1 MKSDS
6 ANKLVKITSVVE
18 KIFGNDLHKKRQQS
32 LAYAAMG
39 VLGSESL
46 FLHRIAEGLA
56 DTRGTNKKH
65 ATKQVD
71 RLLSNKGIS
80 IWDLSEQWVKY
91 VVGANQS
98 IIVALDWSSFFDDEQ
113 SMLSLNVV
121 TSKGLSTPL
130 LWKSVDKKQLKHNR
144 ARFEDQLL
152 SRFKDVLP
160 EGVEVILLA
169 DRGFADQKFFR
180 FLEET
185 LKFKYIIRI
194 KSNTT
199 IIHQEIKKQSLRMV
213 KNRRENCTTVI
224 PHLDSVFNL
233 SSPH

>member
-1 MKSDS
+1 
-6 ANKLVKITSVVE
+6 
-18 KIFGNDLHKKRQQS
+18 
-32 LAYAAMG
+32 MG

-130 LWKSVDKKQLKHNR
+130 LWKSVDKKQLNLHP
-144 ARFEDQLL
+144 A
-152 SRFKDVLP
+152 
-160 EGVEVILLA
+160 A
-169 DRGFADQKFFR
+169 
-180 FLEET
+180 
-185 LKFKYIIRI
+185 
-194 KSNTT
+194 KS
-199 IIHQEIKKQSLRMV
+199 
-213 KNRRENCTTVI
+213 
-224 PHLDSVFNL
+224 
-233 SSPH
+233 

>member
-6 ANKLVKITSVVE
+6 ANKLVKVSSVVQQ
-18 KIFGNDLHKKRQQS
+18 IFGNDLHKKRQQS

-39 VLGSESL
+39 VLASESL
-46 FLHRIAEGLA
+46 FLHRIAEGLS

-65 ATKQVD
+65 AAKQVD

-80 IWDLSEQWVKY
+80 IWELSAQWVKY
-91 VVGANQS
+91 VIGKNKS

-113 SMLSLNVV
+113 SMLSLNIV
-121 TSKGLSTPL
+121 TGKGLSTPL

-152 SRFKDVLP
+152 SRLKDVLP
-160 EGVEVILLA
+160 DDIEVILLA

-185 LKFKYIIRI
+185 LELL
-194 KSNTT
+194 
-199 IIHQEIKKQSLRMV
+199 H
-213 KNRRENCTTVI
+213 
-224 PHLDSVFNL
+224 NL
-233 SSPH
+233 SKVQNYKFQQSN

>member
-91 VVGANQS
+91 VVGPNQS

-121 TSKGLSTPL
+121 TGKGLSTPL
-130 LWKSVDKKQLKHNR
+130 L
-144 ARFEDQLL
+144 
-152 SRFKDVLP
+152 
-160 EGVEVILLA
+160 
-169 DRGFADQKFFR
+169 
-180 FLEET
+180 
-185 LKFKYIIRI
+185 
-194 KSNTT
+194 
-199 IIHQEIKKQSLRMV
+199 
-213 KNRRENCTTVI
+213 
-224 PHLDSVFNL
+224 
-233 SSPH
+233 